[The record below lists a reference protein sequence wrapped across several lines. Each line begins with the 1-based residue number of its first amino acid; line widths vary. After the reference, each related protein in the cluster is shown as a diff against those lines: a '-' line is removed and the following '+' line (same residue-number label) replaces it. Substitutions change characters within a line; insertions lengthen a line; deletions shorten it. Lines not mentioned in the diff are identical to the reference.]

1 MVRTETAKEWAGGV
15 VALAKI
21 FGLTHGAVSQ
31 WGEHLPK
38 GREYELRVKKPDWFF
53 ANGNMRPVRPGTQ

>member
-31 WGEHLPK
+31 WGSISP
-38 GREYELRVKKPDWFF
+38 R
-53 ANGNMRPVRPGTQ
+53 AASMNCA